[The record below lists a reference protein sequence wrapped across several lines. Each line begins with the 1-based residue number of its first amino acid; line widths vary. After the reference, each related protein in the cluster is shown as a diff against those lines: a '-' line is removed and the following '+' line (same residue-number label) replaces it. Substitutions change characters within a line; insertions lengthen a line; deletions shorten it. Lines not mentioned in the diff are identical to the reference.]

1 MGLSN
6 SIREHRFKFG
16 EMTQK
21 ELAGQVGVSRQTMNA
36 IENNKHAPTID
47 VAIRIAD
54 VFREAVDTVFEYEY
68 DGKPEFRDTTARRA
82 VVTRYSEP
90 ASTCSLAGFCKF
102 SMSDAESD
110 ACSFL
115 DANESPC
122 TRPDACG
129 L

>member
-68 DGKPEFRDTTARRA
+68 DGRPEFL
-82 VVTRYSEP
+82 VVCVSFAGDPEQIEADCNDLAASLPSE
-90 ASTCSLAGFCKF
+90 AL
-102 SMSDAESD
+102 
-110 ACSFL
+110 
-115 DANESPC
+115 
-122 TRPDACG
+122 
-129 L
+129 